1 MVLAL
6 ELEEVDQGSEE
17 EEKKLDLERVEEE
30 EEERSM
36 RGQDVEKRAPSRPLL
51 GLRSTEALPRPAL
64 FIMTSHRWTEVK
76 VFRKESE
83 KGSTSALSIPY

>member
-51 GLRSTEALPRPAL
+51 GSRSTEGLPRPAL
-64 FIMTSHRWTEVK
+64 FYNDLSQVDRGQSFQK
-76 VFRKESE
+76 RK
-83 KGSTSALSIPY
+83 

>member
-1 MVLAL
+1 MVLTL

-36 RGQDVEKRAPSRPLL
+36 RWQDMEKRAPSRPLL
-51 GLRSTEALPRPAL
+51 GSRSTEALPRPAL
-64 FIMTSHRWTEVK
+64 FYND
-76 VFRKESE
+76 
-83 KGSTSALSIPY
+83 LSQVDRG

>member
-1 MVLAL
+1 MELDL

-51 GLRSTEALPRPAL
+51 GSRSTEALPRPAL
-64 FIMTSHRWTEVK
+64 FYNDLSQVDRGQSFQK
-76 VFRKESE
+76 RK
-83 KGSTSALSIPY
+83 

>member
-30 EEERSM
+30 ERSM
-36 RGQDVEKRAPSRPLL
+36 RGQDVEK
-51 GLRSTEALPRPAL
+51 
-64 FIMTSHRWTEVK
+64 
-76 VFRKESE
+76 
-83 KGSTSALSIPY
+83 

>member
-1 MVLAL
+1 MLAL
-6 ELEEVDQGSEE
+6 ELEEVGQGSEE

-64 FIMTSHRWTEVK
+64 FYNDLSQVDRGQSFQK
-76 VFRKESE
+76 RK
-83 KGSTSALSIPY
+83 

>member
-30 EEERSM
+30 ERSM

-51 GLRSTEALPRPAL
+51 GLRSTEALRRPAL
-64 FIMTSHRWTEVK
+64 FYNDLSQVDRGQSFQK
-76 VFRKESE
+76 RK
-83 KGSTSALSIPY
+83 

>member
-1 MVLAL
+1 MTWQWSKQVGRNRCAEGSKSWQRSRIRKRRGSSVVLAL

-36 RGQDVEKRAPSRPLL
+36 RGQDVEIWRRELPPGHCL
-51 GLRSTEALPRPAL
+51 G
-64 FIMTSHRWTEVK
+64 
-76 VFRKESE
+76 
-83 KGSTSALSIPY
+83 

>member
-17 EEKKLDLERVEEE
+17 EEKKLDLERVEVEEE

-36 RGQDVEKRAPSRPLL
+36 REQDVEKRAPSRPLL
-51 GLRSTEALPRPAL
+51 GSRSTEALPRPAL
-64 FIMTSHRWTEVK
+64 FYNDLSQVDRGQSFQK
-76 VFRKESE
+76 RK
-83 KGSTSALSIPY
+83 

>member
-30 EEERSM
+30 ERSM
-36 RGQDVEKRAPSRPLL
+36 RGQDVEKRAPSRPLP
-51 GLRSTEALPRPAL
+51 GSRSTEALPTPAL
-64 FIMTSHRWTEVK
+64 FYNDLSQVDRGQSFQK
-76 VFRKESE
+76 RK
-83 KGSTSALSIPY
+83 

>member
-17 EEKKLDLERVEEE
+17 EKLDLERVEE